1 MAGAPIGNQNAKK
14 YKDEKELE
22 QLINKYFEECDKKNK
37 PYTMSG
43 LAYALDIDR
52 TTLIN
57 YGKDELFSTLIK
69 NAKKRVQKQMEENA
83 LMGKANAT
91 FSIFSLKNNY
101 GWKDSVET
109 KVETNVDNIT
119 PLINMLMNNNESK
132 KDGNN

>member
-14 YKDEKELE
+14 YKDEKELSI
-22 QLINKYFEECDKKNK
+22 LIDKYFKDCDDNDK

-57 YGKDELFSTLIK
+57 YGEDKLFSTLIK
-69 NAKKRVQKQMEENA
+69 KAKNRVQAQLEENA
-83 LMGKANAT
+83 LTGKGNST
-91 FSIFSLKNNY
+91 FTIFNLKNNY
-101 GWKDSVET
+101 GWKDSIDA

-119 PLINMLMNNNESK
+119 PLINMLMNTTDD
-132 KDGNN
+132 KDENS

>member
-14 YKDEKELE
+14 YKDEKELSK
-22 QLINKYFEECDKKNK
+22 LIDKYFKDCDDSDK

-43 LAYALDIDR
+43 LAYTLGIDR
-52 TTLIN
+52 RTLIN
-57 YGKDELFSTLIK
+57 YGNDELFFPLIK
-69 NAKKRVQKQMEENA
+69 NAKERVQMQMEENA
-83 LMGKANAT
+83 LVGKANST

-101 GWKDSVET
+101 GWRDSIDA

-119 PLINMLMNNNESK
+119 PLINMLMNTADD

>member
-14 YKDEKELE
+14 YKDEKELSI
-22 QLINKYFEECDKKNK
+22 LIDKYFKDCDDSDK

-57 YGKDELFSTLIK
+57 YGEDKLFSTLIK
-69 NAKKRVQKQMEENA
+69 KAKNRVQAQLEENA
-83 LMGKANAT
+83 LMGKGNST
-91 FSIFSLKNNY
+91 FTIFNLKNNY
-101 GWKDSVET
+101 GWKDNIDA

-119 PLINMLMNNNESK
+119 PLINMLMNTADD
-132 KDGNN
+132 KDENS

>member
-22 QLINKYFEECDKKNK
+22 QLINKYFKECDKKNK